1 MSNEPIG
8 RFDHIGIAVH
18 SIEKALPFFE
28 GALGAPRRRHGRF
41 RWRRLSGGDPRL
53 ARFLH

>member
-28 GALGAPRRRHGRF
+28 GALGARLRRIGDSS
-41 RWRRLSGGDPRL
+41 RRGFSGGDSRP
-53 ARFLH
+53 A